1 MSVAAT
7 GGPANGPSSST
18 GHAISGDGRF
28 VVFSSSATNL
38 IAGGNASAQVFV
50 RDTCSSATGSVPG
63 CVQRTVLVSVNNI
76 GPTGGFDAAI
86 SEDGHFVAFVNETI
100 GPVRQVLFA
109 ATGF

>member
-1 MSVAAT
+1 
-7 GGPANGPSSST
+7 
-18 GHAISGDGRF
+18 
-28 VVFSSSATNL
+28 
-38 IAGGNASAQVFV
+38 
-50 RDTCSSATGSVPG
+50 
-63 CVQRTVLVSVNNI
+63 VQRTVLVSVNNI